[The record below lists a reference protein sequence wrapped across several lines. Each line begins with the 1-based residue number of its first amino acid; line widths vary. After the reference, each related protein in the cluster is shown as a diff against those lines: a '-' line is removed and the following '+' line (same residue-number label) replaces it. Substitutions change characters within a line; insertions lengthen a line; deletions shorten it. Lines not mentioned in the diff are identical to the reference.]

1 MVTIIRAAGNLRSRE
16 FWPLHNNMNNGFST
30 IIITNSDMTL
40 KGPKYIQCSK
50 CEFKNFLT
58 ILVAW

>member
-1 MVTIIRAAGNLRSRE
+1 MVTIIRAAGNLRIRE
-16 FWPLHNNMNNGFST
+16 FWPLHNNMTNGFST
-30 IIITNSDMTL
+30 IIITNSDIKL

-58 ILVAW
+58 I